1 VHSIAVNGYRGLGR
15 VATGAGVFLRHPLL
29 TLVLIAV
36 PVLAWT
42 WDWNWFRPVV
52 EQQAS
57 VAMGRPV
64 RIAHFG
70 VSDLFSRRPEIVA
83 GGITVGNPPDF
94 PAGSQIGTID
104 RLSVR
109 IDASAALASYGA
121 DIVLTN
127 IDVEHPQGD
136 LRRGPDGKGNWV
148 FNAATGSGQPPRIG
162 SLVISDGR
170 FHVVDPKLK
179 SDFWVTIR
187 TDDKTHGRE
196 PHLVVSARGTYAGAP
211 VTADFVG
218 GSVLS
223 LRDPSKPYPVDFQAA
238 NGATHI
244 ALKGTIEDPMQL
256 KGANLA
262 LDLAG
267 NNLADLY
274 PVLGVPLAPTAPY
287 HLTGK
292 LDYAEGRIRFRN
304 FAGTVGSSDL
314 EGDFEVE
321 PGHDRPRITA
331 DLSSR
336 RVAMADLGGFIGAA
350 PGKAENGTPERRS
363 QHAQQAASPKLIPA
377 VPINLPEVRA
387 ADFQVHYKAQQI
399 DSGGLPL
406 DNLAANLT
414 IRDGNISLHPL
425 TFGIGT
431 GEISSDIDL
440 QPQNGLVHAKARVDF
455 RQVDLHRIMESTKLF
470 DGAGVID
477 GHADI
482 DGNGNSLAAMLGDGN
497 GNLRVSMSS
506 GSISTLLVDLAGLDF
521 GSAARSVIK
530 RPDATAIRCMV
541 GDFALQQGQLR
552 TRALMVNTNEGNL
565 VGAGTVDLKNETI
578 QFQITQQPKHFSIGA
593 FHAPINIDG
602 SLKDPSVGPDKLQLA
617 GRAAASVALGVVATP
632 LGALLPTVQLG
643 IGAPDTCSQAPTPAP
658 TPAAKTM
665 ARAPRSV
672 FDR

>member
-1 VHSIAVNGYRGLGR
+1 VQTLAAKGFRGVGR
-15 VATGAGVFLRHPLL
+15 VVIGAGVFLRHPLL
-29 TLVLIAV
+29 MLVLIVV

-42 WDWNWFRPVV
+42 WDWDWFRPVV

-57 VAMGRPV
+57 IAMGRPV
-64 RIAHFG
+64 QIAHFG
-70 VSDLFSRRPEIVA
+70 VSDLFSRRPEIVVD
-83 GGITVGNPPDF
+83 GITVGNPPDF

-121 DIVLTN
+121 DVILSDIN
-127 IDVEHPQGD
+127 VEHPQGD

-148 FNAATGSGQPPRIG
+148 FNSATAGGEPPRIG

-170 FHVVDPKLK
+170 VHIVDPRLR

-196 PHLVVSARGTYAGAP
+196 PHLVVAARGTYAGAP

-223 LRDPSKPYPVDFQAA
+223 LRDPGKPYPVDFHAA

-244 ALKGTIEDPMQL
+244 ALKGTIEDPMHL

-267 NNLADLY
+267 DNLADLY
-274 PVLGVPLAPTAPY
+274 HVLGVPLAPTAPY
-287 HLTGK
+287 HLTGR
-292 LDYAEGRIRFRN
+292 LDYAVGRIRFRN

-321 PGHDRPRITA
+321 PGHERPRITA

-350 PGKAENGTPERRS
+350 PGKADDPSGTAEQRL
-363 QHAQQAASPKLIPA
+363 QHARQAASPKLIPA
-377 VPINLPEVRA
+377 TPINLPEVRA
-387 ADFQVHYKAQQI
+387 ADFDVHYKAQQI

-406 DNLAANLT
+406 DNLDANLT
-414 IRDGNISLHPL
+414 IRSGDISLHPL
-425 TFGIGT
+425 SFGIGK
-431 GEISSDIDL
+431 GEISSVIDL
-440 QPQNGLVHAKARVDF
+440 HPQNGLVHGKAGVDF
-455 RQVDLHRIMESTKLF
+455 RQVDLHRIMESTRLF

-482 DGNGNSLAAMLGDGN
+482 DGVGNSLADMLGDGN
-497 GNLRVSMSS
+497 GNLQVSMS
-506 GSISTLLVDLAGLDF
+506 GGTISALLVDLAGLDF
-521 GSAARSVIK
+521 GGAARSAMK
-530 RPDATAIRCMV
+530 RPDETPIRCMV
-541 GDFALQQGQLR
+541 GDFNLQQGQLR
-552 TRALMVNTNEGNL
+552 TRALLLNTNEANL
-565 VGAGTVDLKNETI
+565 VGSGSADLKDETVH
-578 QFQITQQPKHFSIGA
+578 FQITQQPKHFSIGA
-593 FHAPINIDG
+593 FHAPIDIDG
-602 SLKDPSVGPDKLQLA
+602 SLKDPSIGPDKMRLA
-617 GRAAASVALGVVATP
+617 GRAAASVALGVLATP
-632 LGALLPTVQLG
+632 LGAVLPTIQLG
-643 IGAPDTCSQAPTPAP
+643 MGAADTCSQGSTPA
-658 TPAAKTM
+658 TPTM
-665 ARAPRSV
+665 ARSATQPPFNR
-672 FDR
+672 